1 MKTNF
6 YKYPSTFWKFIFVI
20 NYGKFFAY
28 KKIISKQK
36 HIDNAEHMSGF
47 TMKMVLLFLITV
59 ILLGITPIN
68 AQNTDSANGELVATY
83 GQVSYINM
91 GIFMW

>member
-1 MKTNF
+1 
-6 YKYPSTFWKFIFVI
+6 
-20 NYGKFFAY
+20 
-28 KKIISKQK
+28 
-36 HIDNAEHMSGF
+36 
-47 TMKMVLLFLITV
+47 MKMVLLFLITV